1 MAVWHSDPM
10 EVLYEDNHLLAV
22 SKAPGEIVQGDRTG
36 DEPLVETCKA
46 YIKEKYSKPGAVFL
60 GVAHRLD
67 RPVSGVVLFARTS
80 KALTRLNDAFRRR
93 DDLEKV
99 YLALVEGHP
108 DRPAA
113 TLTHHLLRNRDQ
125 NKSYPVRE
133 GTKEAKEAKEAVL
146 EYRVVAQPTEGQ
158 TLLEIHLHT
167 GRHHQIR
174 AQLAAIGC
182 PIVGDVK
189 YGASH
194 PLPDASIA
202 LHARSLSLT
211 HPVRREPITFIAPL
225 PSTPVW
231 DPVRDL

>member
-1 MAVWHSDPM
+1 M

-80 KALTRLNDAFRRR
+80 KALTRLNDAFRHR

-99 YLALVEGHP
+99 YLALVEGRP
-108 DRPAA
+108 KRPAA
-113 TLTHHLLRNRDQ
+113 TLTHHLLRNMDQ

-133 GTKEAKEAKEAVL
+133 GTKEAKEAVL

-202 LHARSLSLT
+202 LHARLLSLT

-231 DPVRDL
+231 DPVRS

>member
-1 MAVWHSDPM
+1 M

-182 PIVGDVK
+182 PIIGDIK
-189 YGASH
+189 YGASL

-202 LHARSLSLT
+202 LHARSLTLN
-211 HPVRREPITFIAPL
+211 HPVRREPITFTAPL

>member
-1 MAVWHSDPM
+1 M

-174 AQLAAIGC
+174 AQLTAIGC

-202 LHARSLSLT
+202 LHARSLSLM

-225 PSTPVW
+225 PSTSVW

>member
-1 MAVWHSDPM
+1 M
-10 EVLYEDNHLLAV
+10 EVLFEDNHLLAV

-93 DDLEKV
+93 DDLQKV
-99 YLALVEGHP
+99 YLALVEGRP
-108 DRPAA
+108 ERPAA
-113 TLTHHLLRNRDQ
+113 TLVHHLLRNRDQ
-125 NKSYPVRE
+125 NKSYPVRK
-133 GTKEAKEAKEAVL
+133 GTKEEKEAVL
-146 EYRVVAQPTEGQ
+146 EYRVMAQPTKGQ

-182 PIVGDVK
+182 PIIGDVK
-189 YGASH
+189 YGASL

-202 LHARSLSLT
+202 LHAHSLT
-211 HPVRREPITFIAPL
+211 LIHPVRREPITFTAPL

>member
-1 MAVWHSDPM
+1 M

-36 DEPLVETCKA
+36 DEPLVEICKA

-93 DDLEKV
+93 DDLQKV
-99 YLALVEGHP
+99 YLALVEGCP
-108 DRPAA
+108 ERPAD
-113 TLTHHLLRNRDQ
+113 TLVHHLLRNRDQ

-133 GTKEAKEAKEAVL
+133 GTKEAKEAVL
-146 EYRVVAQPTEGQ
+146 EYRVMAQPTEGQ

-189 YGASH
+189 YGASL

-202 LHARSLSLT
+202 LHARSLTLI
-211 HPVRREPITFIAPL
+211 HPVRREPITFTAPL
-225 PSTPVW
+225 PSPPVW

>member
-1 MAVWHSDPM
+1 M

-46 YIKEKYSKPGAVFL
+46 YIKEKYNKPGAVFL

-67 RPVSGVVLFARTS
+67 QPVSGVVLFARTS

-93 DDLEKV
+93 DDLQKV
-99 YLALVEGHP
+99 YLALVEGCP
-108 DRPAA
+108 ERPAD
-113 TLTHHLLRNRDQ
+113 TLVHHLLRNRDQ
-125 NKSYPVRE
+125 NKSYPVRN
-133 GTKEAKEAKEAVL
+133 GTKEAKEAVL
-146 EYRVVAQPTEGQ
+146 EYRVMAQPTEGQ

-182 PIVGDVK
+182 PIIGDVK
-189 YGASH
+189 YGASL

-202 LHARSLSLT
+202 LHAHSLT
-211 HPVRREPITFIAPL
+211 LIHPVRREPITFTAPL

>member
-1 MAVWHSDPM
+1 M

-46 YIKEKYSKPGAVFL
+46 YIKEKYKKPGAVFL

-99 YLALVEGHP
+99 YLALVEGRP
-108 DRPAA
+108 DRQAA

-125 NKSYPVRE
+125 NKSYPVRV
-133 GTKEAKEAKEAVL
+133 GTKESKEAVL

-182 PIVGDVK
+182 PIIGDVK

-194 PLPDASIA
+194 PLPNASIA
-202 LHARSLSLT
+202 LHARSLTLI
-211 HPVRREPITFIAPL
+211 HPVRREPITFTAPL
-225 PSTPVW
+225 PSIPVW

>member
-1 MAVWHSDPM
+1 M

-93 DDLEKV
+93 DDLQKV
-99 YLALVEGHP
+99 YLALVEGCP
-108 DRPAA
+108 ERPAD
-113 TLTHHLLRNRDQ
+113 TLVHHLLRNRDQ
-125 NKSYPVRE
+125 NKSYPVRN
-133 GTKEAKEAKEAVL
+133 GTKEAKEAVL
-146 EYRVVAQPTEGQ
+146 EYRVMAQPTEGQ

-174 AQLAAIGC
+174 AQLAAMGC

-189 YGASH
+189 YGASL

-202 LHARSLSLT
+202 LHAHSLT
-211 HPVRREPITFIAPL
+211 LIHPVRREPITFTAPL